1 MRLSRKK
8 EQDYGEPLY
17 NLTIELVLD
26 QITFP
31 HHEDNYEHGI
41 DNLIKMG
48 LACEIAKKHFS
59 EGGHVTEKGYFRT
72 DYMISSISEYIPEY
86 KAKLNINSNSEAIIF
101 LQEVINRSQVYT
113 YDSPKVKLLYEDGTI
128 QYVKAD
134 EKGLYLPFVR
144 EKLSFREGDKI
155 E

>member
-1 MRLSRKK
+1 MRLSKK
-8 EQDYGEPLY
+8 KPDYGEELY
-17 NLTIELVLD
+17 NLNIELVLD

-31 HHEDNYEHGI
+31 RDKENYEYGI

-48 LACEIAKKHFS
+48 LACEIAKKYFS

-72 DYMISSISEYIPEY
+72 DYQITFDSEQEHH
-86 KAKLNINSNSEAIIF
+86 AKLNINSNSEALLF
-101 LQEVINRSQVYT
+101 LQEVISKKQRYT
-113 YDSPKVKLLYEDGTI
+113 FDSPKVKLLYENGTI

-144 EKLSFREGDKI
+144 EKLTFREGDKI